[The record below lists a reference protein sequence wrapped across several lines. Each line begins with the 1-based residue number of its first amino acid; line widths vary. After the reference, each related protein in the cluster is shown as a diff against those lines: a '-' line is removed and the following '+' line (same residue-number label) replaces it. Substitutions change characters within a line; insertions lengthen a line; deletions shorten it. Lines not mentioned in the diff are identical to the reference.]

1 MNMRSYT
8 NWTGLITLTLLLGLV
23 CSCATTPVVKPPEG
37 PFFVTSEITYL
48 LDAPDTAGMSWAR
61 FTGAIRWNWWRP
73 GN

>member
-1 MNMRSYT
+1 MNMRSYP
-8 NWTGLITLTLLLGLV
+8 NWTRLITLTLLLGLV

-48 LDAPDTAGMSWAR
+48 LDHPIPQEKCRAR
-61 FTGAIRWNWWRP
+61 FTGVIRWNWWMP